1 MQSEDE
7 RPLNI
12 PTKIIPSEPIG
23 IGQIPVQAVGKER
36 LLIVII
42 WDRETNSGRAGWWLL
57 SLLAGLAVFP
67 SLPGGVGGVM
77 PALGFRLQECGGGAG
92 GKCRL
97 SWGLSFQWHFSS
109 LPPCMGR
116 GLGD

>member
-1 MQSEDE
+1 MQSEDV

-67 SLPGGVGGVM
+67 SLPGRGGGVHACPQLP
-77 PALGFRLQECGGGAG
+77 PAEVWWGRGREVSALL
-92 GKCRL
+92 
-97 SWGLSFQWHFSS
+97 GLSLYVALV
-109 LPPCMGR
+109 LPAPP
-116 GLGD
+116 